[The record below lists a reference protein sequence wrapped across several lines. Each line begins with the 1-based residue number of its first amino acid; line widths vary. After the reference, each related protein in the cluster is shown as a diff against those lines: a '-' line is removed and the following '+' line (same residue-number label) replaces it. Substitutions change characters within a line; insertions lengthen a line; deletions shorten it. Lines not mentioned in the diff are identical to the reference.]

1 MRLLGTAR
9 KFHAQEKS
17 WLTVLPR
24 DFDTDPPFY
33 AVLNLSTYFLLYLNV
48 HCQTG
53 YLSLVEHQLVIYISW
68 D

>member
-33 AVLNLSTYFLLYLNV
+33 AVLNLSIYYLFYLKCSLYNRV
-48 HCQTG
+48 F
-53 YLSLVEHQLVIYISW
+53 
-68 D
+68 